1 MLHSRASSTT
11 KKYLN
16 AFCRWKEWAEPRREV
31 SVYPVQEVH
40 FALYLQH
47 LDETVQSKSA
57 VEEAVNAIG
66 WVHQLSGRP
75 SLTESPFVRA
85 TLSGLQRKL
94 AKPKIRKEPITTDM
108 LAILVDSLGSAPT
121 LADIRLAAMSLLAFS
136 AFLRYDELAKLRCC
150 DIRFAAQNMSVHI
163 TSSKTDQYREG
174 ASVLV
179 ARTGS
184 PTCPVAMME

>member
-1 MLHSRASSTT
+1 M
-11 KKYLN
+11 
-16 AFCRWKEWAEPRREV
+16 
-31 SVYPVQEVH
+31 
-40 FALYLQH
+40 
-47 LDETVQSKSA
+47 QSKSA

-108 LAILVDSLGSAPT
+108 LATLVDSLGSAPT

-150 DIRFAAQNMSVHI
+150 DIRFAAHNMSVHI
-163 TSSKTDQYREG
+163 SSSKTD
-174 ASVLV
+174 
-179 ARTGS
+179 
-184 PTCPVAMME
+184 

>member
-11 KKYLN
+11 KNYLN
-16 AFCRWKEWAEPRREV
+16 AFRRWKEWAEPHRDV

-47 LDETVQSKSA
+47 LGETVQSKSA

-75 SLTESPFVRA
+75 SLTESPFVCA

-94 AKPKIRKEPITTDM
+94 AKPKIHKEPTTTDM
-108 LAILVDSLGSAPT
+108 LATLVDSLGSALT
-121 LADIRLAAMSLLAFS
+121 LADIRLAAMSLLVFS
-136 AFLRYDELAKLRCC
+136 AFCDMTSLLSYAAVTFDLQPRICQSTLAPARLTSTGRELQCLWSGLALLP
-150 DIRFAAQNMSVHI
+150 A
-163 TSSKTDQYREG
+163 
-174 ASVLV
+174 LLL
-179 ARTGS
+179 
-184 PTCPVAMME
+184 